1 MRLVILD
8 KASLDCGDLDFSKL
22 DALGLEFDVYDNTK
36 PKQVIERIKD
46 ADIIVVNKIII
57 DSSIL
62 KQLNKLKLICVSAT
76 GTNNVD
82 LSFAKEKDI
91 LVCNVTGYATSS
103 VVQHVFMLIT
113 SLNIKLKSYQEK
125 VENGDWSESDFFCL
139 LDFPISDISQQTI
152 GIIGYGELG
161 QGVANVA
168 KAFGMKVLICESLKS
183 SLNSM
188 KGRVSLNTLLRE
200 SDIVSLH
207 CPLTPES
214 ENLIS
219 INEFKLMKKTSLLIN
234 TARGG
239 IVDEGALLAALQNK
253 QIAGA
258 GIDVLENEPPEKTD
272 KLLMSQLDNL
282 VLTPHIAWASV
293 ASRQRLLDGV
303 INNINDY
310 LSGGAKNIVNK

>member
-1 MRLVILD
+1 MRLVVLD
-8 KASLDCGDLDFSKL
+8 KACLDCGDLDFSKL
-22 DALGLEFDVYDNTK
+22 DALGLEIDVYDNTK
-36 PKQVIERIKD
+36 PEEVIERIND

-82 LSFAKEKDI
+82 LSCAKEKDI

-113 SLNIKLKSYQEK
+113 TLNVKLKSYQEK
-125 VENGDWSESDFFCL
+125 VKNGGWSESDFFCL

-168 KAFGMKVLICESLKS
+168 KAFGMKVLICESLKAS
-183 SLNSM
+183 SKSM
-188 KGRVSLNTLLRE
+188 EGRVSLNTLLRE

-219 INEFKLMKKTSLLIN
+219 VNEFKLMKTTSLLIN

-239 IVDEGALLAALQNK
+239 IVDESALLAALQNK

-258 GIDVLENEPPEKTD
+258 GIDVLENEPPDKTD
-272 KLLMSQLDNL
+272 KLLMSPLDNL

>member
-22 DALGLEFDVYDNTK
+22 EALGLKVDTYDNTK
-36 PKQVIERIKD
+36 PEEVIERIKD
-46 ADIIVVNKIII
+46 ADIIIVNKIII
-57 DSSIL
+57 DSSV
-62 KQLNKLKLICVSAT
+62 LNKLNELKLICISAT

-82 LSFAKEKDI
+82 LAYAKEKDI

-113 SLNIKLKSYQEK
+113 TLNVKLKSYQEK
-125 VENGDWSESDFFCL
+125 VKNGYWSESDFFCL

-161 QGVANVA
+161 KGVANVA
-168 KAFGMKVLICESLKS
+168 KAFGMKVLICESLKAS
-183 SLNSM
+183 SKIM

-239 IVDEGALLAALQNK
+239 IVDESALLAALQNK

-258 GIDVLENEPPEKTD
+258 GIDVLENEPPDKTD

-303 INNINDY
+303 IKNINDY
-310 LSGGAKNIVNK
+310 LSGEAKNIVNK